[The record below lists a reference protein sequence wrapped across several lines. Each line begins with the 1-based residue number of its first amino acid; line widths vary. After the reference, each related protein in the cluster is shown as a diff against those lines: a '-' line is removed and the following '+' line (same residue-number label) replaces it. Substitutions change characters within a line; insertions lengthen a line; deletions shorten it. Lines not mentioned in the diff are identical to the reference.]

1 MSNSAL
7 KPAAVAKSVARP
19 KSEATRKQILS
30 AALELF
36 RKQGFEA
43 ATMREIA
50 RSAGVATGAAYYYF
64 DSKDAIVLAFYDQ
77 AQQDMAPLLEQ
88 TLVET
93 RDLEECL
100 RRIIRIKLEY
110 FQPSRAFLG
119 ALSTHSDPQHP
130 LSPFSEQSRAIREA
144 DIAFFARAIEGS
156 RLRLPDDLKTYLPRL
171 LWMYQ
176 MGLILFWIYDRTE
189 GKVKT
194 HALLDKSLRVV
205 VRLMKLSAMP
215 LMRPLR
221 RMVIDLADTAM
232 GESAPGEAI

>member
-1 MSNSAL
+1 MN
-7 KPAAVAKSVARP
+7 PAAVPKSVARP

-77 AQQDMAPLLEQ
+77 AQKDMAPLLEQ
-88 TLVET
+88 TLLDIK
-93 RDLEECL
+93 DLEECL
-100 RRIIRIKLEY
+100 RRMIKIKLEY
-110 FQPSRAFLG
+110 FQPSRTFLG
-119 ALSTHSDPQHP
+119 ALSAHSDPQHP

-144 DIAFFARAIEGS
+144 DIGFFARAMEGRRS
-156 RLRLPDDLKTYLPRL
+156 RLPDDLKTYLPRL

-176 MGLILFWIYDRTE
+176 MGVILFWIYDRSE
-189 GKVKT
+189 GQVKT
-194 HALLDKSLRVV
+194 YALLDKSLHVV
-205 VRLMKLSAMP
+205 VRLIKFSGLP

-221 RMVIDLADTAM
+221 RMVIELMDTAM
-232 GESAPGEAI
+232 GESAPGETV

>member
-1 MSNSAL
+1 MSTSAL
-7 KPAAVAKSVARP
+7 KNAAVPKSVARP

-77 AQQDMAPLLEQ
+77 AQQDMAPLLEAAL
-88 TLVET
+88 TST
-93 RDLEECL
+93 KDLEERI
-100 RRIIRIKLEY
+100 RRIIRIKLDY
-110 FQPSRAFLG
+110 FEPSRAFLG
-119 ALSTHSDPQHP
+119 ALSAHTDPQHP
-130 LSPFSEQSRAIREA
+130 LSPFSEQSRAIRES
-144 DIAFFARAIEGS
+144 DMGYFERALAVS
-156 RLRLPDDLKTYLPRL
+156 RSRLPDDLQPYLPRL

-176 MGLILFWIYDRTE
+176 MGLILFWIYDRSE
-189 GKVKT
+189 GQRRT

-205 VRLMKLSAMP
+205 VRLLKLSGLP
-215 LMRPLR
+215 LMQPLR
-221 RMVIDLADTAM
+221 RMVIDLTDTAM
-232 GESAPGEAI
+232 GESVPGETA